1 MLFTLALL
9 LMLAATATANG
20 RLKFEY
26 NGGSSSSS
34 SSSSSRGHGH
44 GHGHHTDSSSG
55 AEESSSSSSSSS
67 SDDLAESTYD
77 YVFVGGGMASIAGA
91 YWLSDALHRC
101 NRPVSI
107 AVVEKQSYLG
117 GNVYDVPLK
126 MPPASRYDGSWG
138 PQLRG
143 GIGALRTTQ
152 LALGLKRRLQA
163 QLNLKMYWT
172 PFRNDV
178 NMRGVRRVCKDPI
191 DLAFN
196 FASNGPEDAYSYG
209 DFCNGEPPFVDP
221 ANDDDAVYKGFDKF
235 DPFVFS
241 ENGASG
247 SIWLYLLQNVPHITG
262 EPDIDANDN
271 WRIDYGGLHPITGVQ
286 CEPTGPGS
294 LPHCP
299 FARVAKR
306 DWKTHQELEVR
317 DGTMP
322 ALNQNVS
329 AFMRADNVGVFGDYE
344 NGYSA
349 RSLLEYNVFEWSTNS
364 FNAYM
369 PNGESTLVNAMVA
382 KAKMR
387 GVQFFVDEHVLH
399 IEKSSAASG
408 ALYDLGTSR
417 RRVRV
422 RKFLGLNLPRFYL
435 FPERHDDP
443 SVRFDGADL
452 SGSIVERLRMVRE
465 VQAPLNARSLKI
477 IVQYEPGVRQWFWDK
492 FDDVNGNYSYRQYGD
507 TGCTARIELVDTPF
521 HRCANYITVVYSD
534 AVCLRK
540 WQTYID
546 IAEQTADYS
555 ILRLRMHEELMAAF
569 PESAHKMTS
578 QPVLVRYRLFDSA
591 WTYTRTGFDD
601 IGIDRIAEIAPE
613 PLGPSERVS
622 LIGEGYFIR
631 RSGWIEGALRSAKRM
646 LERVASLEAFESSL
660 EAVFDDLFD
669 ILRDKDGGICDSSP
683 YDSLGNV
690 SSFGYMPP
698 AFPVGL
704 RDLDLMVPN
713 EHWGPFGPYN
723 VSGYDQD
730 SCRPS
735 RYGIVV

>member
-9 LMLAATATANG
+9 LMAAATADA

-26 NGGSSSSS
+26 DSGSSSSS
-34 SSSSSRGHGH
+34 SSSSRSRGRGRHS
-44 GHGHHTDSSSG
+44 DSSSSAG
-55 AEESSSSSSSSS
+55 TSSSSSSSG
-67 SDDLAESTYD
+67 LAESTYD

-107 AVVEKQSYLG
+107 AVIEKQNYLG

-143 GIGALRTTQ
+143 GLGALRTTQ

-163 QLNLKMYWT
+163 QLNLTMYWT

-178 NMRGVRRVCKDPI
+178 NMRGVRRVCRDPI
-191 DLAFN
+191 EKA
-196 FASNGPEDAYSYG
+196 FASDPTNAYKYG
-209 DFCNGEPPFVDP
+209 DFCNNDPPFVNA
-221 ANDDDAVYKGFDKF
+221 ANDAAAVYKGFDQF
-235 DPFVFS
+235 DPFVLS

-247 SIWLYLLQNVPHITG
+247 AVYLYLLQNVPHITG

-271 WRIDYGGLHPITGVQ
+271 WALGYGGLNPITGEQ
-286 CEPTGPGS
+286 CEPDGPGS

-299 FARVAKR
+299 FARSAKR
-306 DWKTHQELEVR
+306 DWKTHMELEVR
-317 DGTMP
+317 AGAMQ

-329 AFMRADNVGVFGDYE
+329 AFMRADAVGFFGDYE

-349 RSLLEYNVFEWSTNS
+349 RSLAEYNVFEWNTNS
-364 FNAYM
+364 YNAYM

-382 KAKMR
+382 KAKTR
-387 GVQFFVDEHVLH
+387 GVQFFVDEQVLN

-408 ALYDLGTSR
+408 ALYDLKTNR

-422 RKFLGLNLPRFYL
+422 RKYLGLNLPRFYL
-435 FPERHDDP
+435 FPARHDDAG
-443 SVRFDGADL
+443 VRFDGADL
-452 SGSIVERLRMVRE
+452 SGSIVERLRSVRE
-465 VQAPLNARSLKI
+465 VQAPVNARSLKI

-492 FDDVNGNYSYRQYGD
+492 FDGVNGNYSYRQYGD
-507 TGCTARIELVDTPF
+507 TGCTARIELIDTPF

-534 AVCLRK
+534 ALCLRK

-569 PESAHKMTS
+569 PEDAHKMTS

-591 WTYTRTGFDD
+591 WHYTRTGYDD
-601 IGIDRIAEIAPE
+601 VGLDRIAEIAPE
-613 PLGPSERVS
+613 PLGPSERLS
-622 LIGEGYFIR
+622 LIGEGYFMR

-646 LERVASLEAFESSL
+646 LQRVAALESFEPSL

-669 ILRDKDGGICDSSP
+669 ILRDNTGGICDSSP
-683 YDSLGNV
+683 LDSAGNV

-698 AFPVGL
+698 AYAVAE
-704 RDLDLMVPN
+704 RDLGLMVSN

-723 VSGYDQD
+723 VDGYDQD

-735 RYGIVV
+735 HYGIRV